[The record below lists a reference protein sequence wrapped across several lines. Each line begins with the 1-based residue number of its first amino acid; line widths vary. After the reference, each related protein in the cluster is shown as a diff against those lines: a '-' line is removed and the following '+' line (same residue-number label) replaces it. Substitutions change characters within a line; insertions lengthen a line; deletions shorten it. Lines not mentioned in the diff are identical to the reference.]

1 MGAGMALMPFAVAL
15 DMAACEA
22 GGGIDDEAG
31 VVVVMQEEE
40 GEGEYEVH
48 WWCETWWC

>member
-22 GGGIDDEAG
+22 GDGIDEKL
-31 VVVVMQEEE
+31 V
-40 GEGEYEVH
+40 
-48 WWCETWWC
+48 WW